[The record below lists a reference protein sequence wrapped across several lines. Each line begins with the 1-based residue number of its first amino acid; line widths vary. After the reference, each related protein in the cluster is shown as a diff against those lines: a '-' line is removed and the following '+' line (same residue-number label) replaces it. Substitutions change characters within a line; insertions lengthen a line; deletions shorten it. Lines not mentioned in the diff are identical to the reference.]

1 MVQYN
6 PLQYLPTEEELP
18 SSDDTPVDN
27 ELQILVPNLLR
38 AILAIAWA
46 ERYDWFLGV
55 NMGVYYDPGKPAI
68 VPDGFLS
75 IGVERL
81 RRSGKYS
88 GKLRRSYIFW
98 QENVVPQWVLEIVSE
113 TPGGEYSEKM
123 LKYAQIGILYYT
135 IYNPDCWKRDKHE
148 PLEVY
153 RLVDGVYVR
162 QPGDIV
168 WMPELQLGIG
178 RGLGEF
184 DGLSLEWL
192 YWYDQQGNQFPAPE
206 NVMRRE
212 RQRAEQER
220 QRAEQE
226 RQRAEQERQRAEQAQ
241 QQFEELMAKLRDRGI
256 DPDAL

>member
-1 MVQYN
+1 VMTLLWIMSCKSWFQICCGRFWRSPGQSV
-6 PLQYLPTEEELP
+6 TIGFWEL
-18 SSDDTPVDN
+18 T
-27 ELQILVPNLLR
+27 
-38 AILAIAWA
+38 W
-46 ERYDWFLGV
+46 
-55 NMGVYYDPGKPAI
+55 GVYYDPGKPAI

-81 RRSGKYS
+81 RQSGKYS

-98 QENVVPQWVLEIVSE
+98 QENVVPQWVLETVSE
-113 TPGGEYSEKM
+113 TPGGEYSKKM

-135 IYNPDCWKRDKHE
+135 VYNPDCWKRDKHD

-162 QPGDIV
+162 QPGDVV

-192 YWYDQQGNQFPAPE
+192 YWYDEQGNQFPAPE

-220 QRAEQE
+220 QRAEQ
-226 RQRAEQERQRAEQAQ
+226 AQ
-241 QQFEELMAKLRDRGI
+241 QQLEALMAKLRDRGI